1 MQSHFVQNNS
11 QSVLTPS
18 PTIAHNH
25 PIAQRLSRDAWRYAP
40 MDMDYDEAVDAVR
53 GKLFDL
59 ICEGGGDGETIN
71 RYAEQIAS
79 MFVQEF
85 DA

>member
-1 MQSHFVQNNS
+1 
-11 QSVLTPS
+11 
-18 PTIAHNH
+18 
-25 PIAQRLSRDAWRYAP
+25 

-85 DA
+85 ED